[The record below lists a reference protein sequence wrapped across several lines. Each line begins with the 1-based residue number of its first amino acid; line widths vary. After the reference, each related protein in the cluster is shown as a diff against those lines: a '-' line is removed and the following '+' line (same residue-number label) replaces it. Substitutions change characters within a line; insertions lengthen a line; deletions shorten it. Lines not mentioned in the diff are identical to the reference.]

1 VLLPGGFGTMDELF
15 ETLTLVQTKKI
26 DRFPIILM
34 GKDFW
39 SPMMDWIKKTMAE
52 DYKTISPGDLDL
64 IHLTD
69 DVEEVVDVI
78 AEFYKQASLRPNF

>member
-1 VLLPGGFGTMDELF
+1 
-15 ETLTLVQTKKI
+15 
-26 DRFPIILM
+26 
-34 GKDFW
+34 
-39 SPMMDWIKKTMAE
+39 MMDWIKKKMAE